1 MAYDSQGD
9 VPGAGH
15 NFKELAKAFVA
26 RIEERLGELDRHK
39 TGYKAAVKEI
49 REDIKLIIDDAKA
62 AGIPKRELKAVVR
75 TRELERRVAAVRDEL
90 ETVERE
96 TYDQIRMALGD
107 FGDTPLGQAALDR
120 VA

>member
-1 MAYDSQGD
+1 MAHDSQGE

-15 NFKELAKAFVA
+15 NFGELAKAFVA
-26 RIEERLGELDRHK
+26 RIEERLGVLDHHK
-39 TGYKAAVKEI
+39 ADYKAAVRLI
-49 REDIKLIIDDAKA
+49 REDIKLIIDDAKQ

-96 TYDQIRMALGD
+96 TFDQIRMALGD